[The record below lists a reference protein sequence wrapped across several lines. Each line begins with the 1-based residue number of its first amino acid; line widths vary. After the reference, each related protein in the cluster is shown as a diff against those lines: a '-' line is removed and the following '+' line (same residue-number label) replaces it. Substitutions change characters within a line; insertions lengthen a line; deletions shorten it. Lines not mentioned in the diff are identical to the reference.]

1 MDHRTLMGIF
11 LAAAVTLQ
19 LSGTYK
25 LESPRVGEGSVSMTF
40 SATVTNHGALP
51 VTGPI
56 LLRHPNTTSKVWARF
71 PDTKIDA
78 GQSVTISDSVTV
90 PRDIYDSWLSGG
102 APAVF
107 INARDKS
114 GSVTMFR
121 IPLSASAAAPA
132 N

>member
-1 MDHRTLMGIF
+1 MDHRTLTGIF

-19 LSGTYK
+19 LAGTYRI
-25 LESPRVGEGSVSMTF
+25 ESPQVDEGFASMTF
-40 SATVTNHGALP
+40 SATIMNNGALP

-71 PDTKIDA
+71 PETTIEA

-102 APAVF
+102 GPAVF
-107 INARDKS
+107 INARDDS
-114 GSVTMFR
+114 GSVTLFR
-121 IPLSASAAAPA
+121 IPLNPAPAAPSR
-132 N
+132 